1 MFSGSK
7 MCWCGGQTL
16 VRTQGVAIIYR
27 KMNCHSRF
35 IPIFAFCF
43 THILAFMKTAL
54 FLSLL
59 SLCLGCTNRH
69 GNTAGIIG
77 GDDGPTSIYVSND
90 STTLEAYG
98 LQLTQQMRQLAHD
111 SCYIAY
117 AVHAEKIK
125 SLVESIGKQAYDKPR
140 KVFRLR
146 HLHTQK
152 ADELLSQSSATK
164 PIIIDRLLRS
174 IPAQLNAQGG
184 ADLLAATSLL
194 IAEDAFLYAG
204 LKEYTFYLYLYEGR
218 YQSLV
223 LYRPGKSHIVLA
235 HASFIAHQRLEE
247 AETAEDVK
255 RFFAE
260 MLEMPEVEVEELA
273 GE

>member
-1 MFSGSK
+1 
-7 MCWCGGQTL
+7 
-16 VRTQGVAIIYR
+16 
-27 KMNCHSRF
+27 
-35 IPIFAFCF
+35 
-43 THILAFMKTAL
+43 MKTAL
-54 FLSLL
+54 FLFLL
-59 SLCLGCTNRH
+59 FLCQSCTNRH
-69 GNTAGIIG
+69 GNAVGIIG
-77 GDDGPTSIYVSND
+77 GADEPTNIYVSND
-90 STTLEAYG
+90 SITLEAYG

-117 AVHAEKIK
+117 AVHAERIK
-125 SLVESIGKQAYDKPR
+125 SLVEDIGRQTYDKPR

-146 HLHTQK
+146 HLHTKQT
-152 ADELLSQSSATK
+152 DELLSQSSATK
-164 PIIIDRLLRS
+164 PILIDRLLRS

-184 ADLLAATSLL
+184 ADLLATTSLL

-223 LYRPGKSHIVLA
+223 LYRPGRSHIVLA
-235 HASFIAHQRLEE
+235 YASFIAHQRLEE

-255 RFFAE
+255 RFFSE

-273 GE
+273 GIE